1 VPGAGARRQGERHI
15 LLVEDDEDTAETLAE
30 LLRSEGFQISVA
42 TSIASALRQDVGK
55 VDLVLSDIG
64 LGDGSGLDLMR
75 RLRAKKDVP
84 GIVLSGYATEA
95 DILASRQAGFSAH
108 LVKPISIDNLVAAI
122 HRTQAPV
129 VGTA

>member
-1 VPGAGARRQGERHI
+1 
-15 LLVEDDEDTAETLAE
+15 
-30 LLRSEGFQISVA
+30 
-42 TSIASALRQDVGK
+42 
-55 VDLVLSDIG
+55 
-64 LGDGSGLDLMR
+64 
-75 RLRAKKDVP
+75 
-84 GIVLSGYATEA
+84 VLSGYATEA